1 MKYPKLCNWVL
12 LKKQPD
18 GTYLAKD
25 CIEQVVYTLDA
36 RLVAFARRLDGKT
49 DPADI
54 FPDASA
60 DEVQSMLNELGGRDL
75 LRYGR
80 VVGSSFGSVIYSL
93 IIPRRTRARTPI
105 PRILNLLL
113 MLLWLPVLL
122 IGFQVQIETYW
133 TTDSLQLWLGI
144 ALGLLT
150 GVPLH
155 ETAHAVATLG
165 YGGRFLEAGVL
176 LQFFMPG
183 AYIMRND
190 DYVKK
195 PLHRAQIL
203 AAGAETNLMLCGIFL
218 WLSYP
223 FPQAGCLLFSA
234 GICNLLMGTAN
245 LTLVNGLDGAKVLG
259 VLMGCEDI
267 CQRAKDVLRSKQA
280 RRSLCRC
287 GVQGIAEL
295 GLCIC
300 LRLCQLLLP
309 VFYLVFIAEIVSC
322 FI

>member
-1 MKYPKLCNWVL
+1 MKYPMLCNWVL
-12 LKKQPD
+12 LKKQKD

-25 CIEQVVYTLDA
+25 CFEQIVYTLDG
-36 RLVAFARRLDGKT
+36 RVGAFARRLDGKT

-54 FPDASA
+54 FPDASD
-60 DEVQSMLNELGGRDL
+60 DEVQFLLSELGGRDL
-75 LRYGR
+75 LRYSR
-80 VVGSSFGSVIYSL
+80 VVGSSFGSLIYSL

-113 MLLWLPVLL
+113 MILWLPVLI
-122 IGFQVQIETYW
+122 IGFQMQSMAHW
-133 TTDSLQLWLGI
+133 STDSLQLWLGI
-144 ALGLLT
+144 ALGILT
-150 GVPLH
+150 GACLH

-165 YGGRFLEAGVL
+165 YGGRFLEAGFL

-190 DYVKK
+190 DYVKN

-203 AAGAETNLMLCGIFL
+203 AAGAEANLMLCGIFL
-218 WLSYP
+218 GLAGL
-223 FPQAGCLLFSA
+223 FPQAGCLLFGA
-234 GICNLLMGTAN
+234 GMCNLLIGTAN
-245 LTLVNGLDGAKVLG
+245 LTFVNGLDGAKVLG
-259 VLMGCEDI
+259 ILMGCENV

-280 RRSLCRC
+280 RRSLCRR

-295 GLCIC
+295 WLCVS

-309 VFYLVFIAEIVSC
+309 VFYLVFIAEIVSW